1 MTIDYDK
8 ASQTYDNTRRGDQ
21 NLLDQF
27 ATRVA
32 LTEESRV
39 LDFGCGTGNYLVQIR
54 ERFGCA
60 CYGVEPSAGMR
71 AAAAEKDDSLILA
84 EGDHQNI
91 PFESGSFDF
100 IYMTDVIHHVPEMG
114 QMFTE
119 LARVLAPNGQICV
132 VTESHPQIT
141 ARFYNRYFPSLV
153 GVETGRYPAIAS
165 IIAAAATGGLHFQG
179 RETIPQKERVVDDTF
194 ITNVREKNYSMFRL
208 LSDTEFSTG
217 LAALEA
223 DADRRF
229 PPGAA
234 GQTLVW
240 LARG

>member
-8 ASQTYDNTRRGDQ
+8 ASETYDNTRSGDQ
-21 NLLDQF
+21 TLLDRF
-27 ATRVA
+27 AAHVT

-39 LDFGCGTGNYLVQIR
+39 LDFGCGTGNYLVQLR
-54 ERFGCA
+54 ARFGCA

-71 AAAAEKDDSLILA
+71 AAAAAKDESFVLA
-84 EGDHQNI
+84 EGDHENI

-100 IYMTDVIHHVPEMG
+100 VYMTDVIHHVPDLG
-114 QMFTE
+114 KMFTE
-119 LARVLAPNGQICV
+119 LARVLAPTGRLCV
-132 VTESHPQIT
+132 VTESYPQIE
-141 ARFYNRYFPSLV
+141 ARFYNQYFPSLV
-153 GVETGRYPAIAS
+153 AVETGRYPSIAS

-179 RETIPQKERVVDDTF
+179 RETLPQPERIVDDAF
-194 ITNVREKNYSMFRL
+194 LTNVREKNYSMFRL
-208 LSDTEFSTG
+208 LSDAELSAG

-223 DADRRF
+223 DAGRRF
-229 PPGAA
+229 PPNAA

>member
-1 MTIDYDK
+1 MTINYDE

-21 NLLDQF
+21 SLLDRF
-27 ATRVA
+27 AARVT

-39 LDFGCGTGNYLVQIR
+39 LDFGCGTGNYLVQMR
-54 ERFGCA
+54 ARFGCA

-71 AAAAEKDDSLILA
+71 AAAAAKDESFILA
-84 EGDHQNI
+84 EGDHQTI

-100 IYMTDVIHHVPEMG
+100 IYMTDVIHHVPDLG
-114 QMFTE
+114 KMFTE
-119 LARVLAPNGQICV
+119 LARVLASDGQICV

-153 GVETGRYPAIAS
+153 RVETGRYPSIAS

-179 RETIPQKERVVDDTF
+179 RETLPQKERVVDDAF

-208 LSDTEFSTG
+208 LNDTEFRTG

-223 DADRRF
+223 DASRRF